1 MPVDGSVYVLSA
13 CTITGQAANNRIK
26 NNIPGILNVI
36 LHLLGDKIGRPFLR
50 IYNVGF
56 SHRFPHVGASEAE
69 WLFNKDSQQF

>member
-13 CTITGQAANNRIK
+13 STITGQVANKRI
-26 NNIPGILNVI
+26 NNILGILNVI
-36 LHLLGDKIGRPFLR
+36 LHLQGDKIGRPFLR

-69 WLFNKDSQQF
+69 WLFNKDSL

>member
-13 CTITGQAANNRIK
+13 CTITGQAANKRI
-26 NNIPGILNVI
+26 NNILGILNVI
-36 LHLLGDKIGRPFLR
+36 LHLLGYKIGRSFLR